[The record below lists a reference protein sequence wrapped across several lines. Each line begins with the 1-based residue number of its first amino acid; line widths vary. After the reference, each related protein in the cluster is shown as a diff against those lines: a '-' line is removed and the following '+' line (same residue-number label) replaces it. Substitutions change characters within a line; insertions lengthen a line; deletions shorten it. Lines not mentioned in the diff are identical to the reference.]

1 MVLSSLGNI
10 LRCYSAIKIPEKT
23 HENETTKHM
32 FLVEYKTY
40 TQYLVTIVDRF
51 TGIQL
56 ATLQNELN

>member
-1 MVLSSLGNI
+1 M
-10 LRCYSAIKIPEKT
+10 T